1 MDANLQATLLAYKAY
16 KIGRESVLRD
26 RVPDDACFVRDCLS
40 ELESRPSTEEVVRR
54 RLFYTLIL
62 AELHRRTDPVA
73 FRESAM
79 HLGEKLE
86 QLGLPNPF
94 PMFMS
99 IIRATTQ
106 PPSTGNFGDI
116 TTSAVEPIQDSSSYT
131 DDFGNV
137 VTVDLAQSALGLSD
151 GDLAKFDRFLQK
163 SLREITR
170 LHGLE
175 LRATWPVLQARSHI
189 PSFREKT
196 EE

>member
-1 MDANLQATLLAYKAY
+1 MDANLQATFLAYKAY

-62 AELHRRTDPVA
+62 AELHRRNDPVP

-94 PMFMS
+94 PMFMN
-99 IIRATTQ
+99 IIRATTR

-116 TTSAVEPIQDSSSYT
+116 TTIMDWSPRSRTSNPRSTIMDWSPRSRTSNPRSRSPAVIPRHLDS
-131 DDFGNV
+131 G
-137 VTVDLAQSALGLSD
+137 
-151 GDLAKFDRFLQK
+151 
-163 SLREITR
+163 
-170 LHGLE
+170 
-175 LRATWPVLQARSHI
+175 
-189 PSFREKT
+189 
-196 EE
+196 